1 MADRSIV
8 ELNEATELLDSGL
21 TVVYQNEET
30 LKISGTALKTYAR
43 QSVQNYANQAASLAT
58 EAAQAAAS
66 SAQSAQAA
74 AETAANNASNYSS
87 SANTSAQSAA
97 QSATSAQTSQEAIEN
112 MTVSASTLDA
122 GSAATVT
129 KTIINDIVNLAFG
142 LPRGDK
148 GETGAAGSSISNI
161 ERTSGTGAPGTTD
174 TYTITLT
181 DGTTFQFQVYNG
193 ADGYGSGDM
202 TKATYDANNVVANAG
217 GIEAYVANNA
227 DENGA
232 ARAAV
237 STHDSSLTAHNSL
250 FAEKI
255 SEPNPKSE
263 GQVLTYNG
271 LAWVAQDPQSGS
283 AATQY
288 TATFLS
294 TGWAA
299 DANGYQSQT
308 LTVTGLLASYDVSPD
323 VDVSLSGTDTAG
335 DTATLEGFACIS
347 IVTTGA
353 DTLTAKCIGD
363 APSVNVPV
371 IIRVFS

>member
-43 QSVQNYANQAASLAT
+43 QAVQNYANQAASLAT

-148 GETGAAGSSISNI
+148 GETGDAGASISNI

-181 DGTTFQFQVYNG
+181 NGTTFQVQV
-193 ADGYGSGDM
+193 
-202 TKATYDANNVVANAG
+202 
-217 GIEAYVANNA
+217 
-227 DENGA
+227 
-232 ARAAV
+232 
-237 STHDSSLTAHNSL
+237 
-250 FAEKI
+250 
-255 SEPNPKSE
+255 
-263 GQVLTYNG
+263 
-271 LAWVAQDPQSGS
+271 
-283 AATQY
+283 
-288 TATFLS
+288 
-294 TGWAA
+294 
-299 DANGYQSQT
+299 
-308 LTVTGLLASYDVSPD
+308 
-323 VDVSLSGTDTAG
+323 
-335 DTATLEGFACIS
+335 
-347 IVTTGA
+347 
-353 DTLTAKCIGD
+353 
-363 APSVNVPV
+363 
-371 IIRVFS
+371 